1 VLRWRFAN
9 LIHDSR
15 TLMRP
20 SRGLPLRFQ
29 TALVVMFFVAVLSA
43 ASAQNST
50 PPPQQWNDAMSQLAD
65 KIAAAVRPPHSLAL
79 DVIENNSS
87 ISPADAAALSRLL
100 ETELATRKIRVTQED
115 SPETIVYV
123 KISEGVEGPSMTAE
137 IRRRDDEDSK
147 GQIAIVA
154 LQKRATT
161 SSGDVGVSLILQRKF
176 VFAQAE
182 PILDFMGPDASDGP
196 SPRLMVLD
204 RDRVAYL
211 RLDQRQWS
219 LDSSVPV
226 RSRFPPSRD
235 PRGLIAKDDDG
246 IRVHLPHD
254 YCVGAGRTDV
264 KCRPN
269 VRTKPAVDVALG
281 QSWPLM
287 GGGPQKP
294 SAGYASYRNYFDGPI
309 TFFGDVMTVLPAF
322 YSSALMNDQKNAPW
336 ILAELD
342 GKARLYDGLASA
354 TAIFSGWG
362 DNLVSVAADC
372 DSAWLVLVTG
382 AGDWMARDTLQIYRV
397 ADHQAATVGQPLEF
411 SGPILALWPAEDGK
425 SVRVVSRNLQTGLYE
440 ASIVSV
446 SCGN

>member
-1 VLRWRFAN
+1 
-9 LIHDSR
+9 
-15 TLMRP
+15 MRP

-29 TALVVMFFVAVLSA
+29 ATLVVLFFIPVVFATP
-43 ASAQNST
+43 AQNSN
-50 PPPQQWNDAMSQLAD
+50 PLPAQWNEAVSELAD
-65 KIAAAVRPPHSLAL
+65 KIAVTVRPTRSLTLSLA
-79 DVIENNSS
+79 ENTSA
-87 ISPADAAALSRLL
+87 ISPADATLLIHLL
-100 ETELATRKIRVTQED
+100 ETELAARKIRVIQEE

-123 KISEGVEGPSMTAE
+123 KISEGAEGPLVTAQV
-137 IRRRDDEDSK
+137 RRDDDEDTT

-154 LQKRATT
+154 LQRRTAT
-161 SSGDVGVSLILQRKF
+161 SSGEAGVPLILQRKF

-182 PILDFMGPDASDGP
+182 PILDFMGPDASD
-196 SPRLMVLD
+196 SAIPRLMVLD

-211 RLDQRQWS
+211 RLDQTQWS

-254 YCVGAGRTDV
+254 YCVGFGSDRTDL

-281 QSWPLM
+281 QSWPLI
-287 GGGPQKP
+287 GGGSHRP
-294 SAGYASYRNYFDGPI
+294 SAGYASYRNYFDAPI
-309 TFFGDVMTVLPAF
+309 ALFGDVMKVLPAF
-322 YSSALMNDQKNAPW
+322 YSAALMNDQKNAPW

-342 GKARLYDGLASA
+342 EHARLYDFNAMPDA
-354 TAIFSGWG
+354 AFSGWG
-362 DNLVSVAADC
+362 DGIVTVKAEC
-372 DSAWLVLVTG
+372 DPTWLVLVTG
-382 AGDWMARDTLQIYRV
+382 TGDWTVRDTLRIYRV
-397 ADHQAATVGQPLEF
+397 TDRQAAMVGQPIEF
-411 SGPILALWPAEDGK
+411 SGPILALWPADNAK
-425 SVRVVSRNLQTGLYE
+425 SARVVSRNLQTGMYE

>member
-1 VLRWRFAN
+1 
-9 LIHDSR
+9 
-15 TLMRP
+15 MRP
-20 SRGLPLRFQ
+20 SRGLPLPFLA
-29 TALVVMFFVAVLSA
+29 ALVVLFFVAA
-43 ASAQNST
+43 RFPTSAQNSNSL
-50 PPPQQWNDAMSQLAD
+50 PQQWNDAVSQLAE
-65 KIAAAVRPPHSLAL
+65 KIAAAVRPAHSLTL
-79 DVIENNSS
+79 DVIKNNST
-87 ISPADAAALSRLL
+87 ISPADAALLSRLL
-100 ETELATRKIRVTQED
+100 EAELAARKIRVTQED

-123 KISEGVEGPSMTAE
+123 KISEGVEGPLVTAQ
-137 IRRRDDEDSK
+137 ICRRDDEDPR

-176 VFAQAE
+176 VFAQAD
-182 PILDFMGPDASDGP
+182 PILDFMGPDASGGP

-211 RLDQRQWS
+211 RLDQTQWS

-235 PRGLIAKDDDG
+235 PRGLIAKDDEG
-246 IRVHLPHD
+246 VRVHLPHD
-254 YCVGAGRTDV
+254 YCVGAGDGRTDV

-281 QSWPLM
+281 QSWPLI
-287 GGGPQKP
+287 GGGPQRP

-309 TFFGDVMTVLPAF
+309 AFFGDVMTVLPAF
-322 YSSALMNDQKNAPW
+322 YSAALLNDQKNAPW

-342 GKARLYDGLASA
+342 GKARLYAGLPSA
-354 TAIFSGWG
+354 TATLSGWG
-362 DNLVSVAADC
+362 DNLVTVSADC
-372 DSAWLVLVTG
+372 DSAWLVLVSGT
-382 AGDWMARDTLQIYRV
+382 GDWTVRDTLRIYRV
-397 ADHQAATVGQPLEF
+397 ADHQAATVGQTLEF

-425 SVRVVSRNLQTGLYE
+425 SARVVSRNLQTGMYE